1 MTDLAE
7 VGRNIALLRKARGLS
22 RERAAL
28 EANMSV
34 SCWQNIE
41 MDEKTQRLKR
51 CGELRK
57 PWASLRWLSACCNIR
72 TMKFYP

>member
-1 MTDLAE
+1 MQWRDFMTDLAE

-34 SCWQNIE
+34 SRWQDIE
-41 MDEKTQRLKR
+41 Y
-51 CGELRK
+51 G
-57 PWASLRWLSACCNIR
+57 
-72 TMKFYP
+72 